1 MDDQKPDPGPSPS
14 QLRKQAE
21 QRLAATAA
29 PESPQSDANL
39 LHELQV
45 HQIELEMQNEALR
58 QVQVELEESRDRYVD
73 LYEFAPV
80 GYLTLTCEGLIDA
93 VNLTGAALLGMERK
107 GLLRRRFDSYVIP
120 DDRERWR
127 RLFIAVMGGEARQ
140 HVHLTLQR
148 GDGVRFQSRLDCLRM
163 DRGGAAPVL
172 RMAITDI
179 SEQARMQSALR
190 ESEAKYRL
198 LADNAIDWI
207 FWMGEDGLYRYVS
220 PACQGMSGHA
230 PEEFL
235 ADPGLLPRLI
245 HPDDRAR
252 YQAHIESGVADACE
266 LEFRILPGDGEQR
279 WISHHCHPMFD
290 ASGRPLGRHGRN
302 RDITARKAAEED
314 LRRESEK
321 NQMLLR
327 NASDGIHI
335 LDVDGNLVEASD
347 SFCAMLGYQREEMIG
362 MNLAQW
368 DVDFSEIEREKVF
381 KRQFERPIRSQFER
395 RHRRKDG
402 TVFDVEVSGFP
413 LELDGRPVVFNSSR
427 DISARKAD
435 EEEIRKL
442 AQAVEQSPDG
452 ILITNLAAEIE
463 YVNEAFER
471 ATGYSRAEVIGRNPR
486 FLHSSKTPPEHFTQL
501 WDALTQGRTWKGEFH
516 NRSKEGG
523 EFIDFAIV
531 SPIRQADGRISH
543 YLSVQEDISE
553 KKRNAEELDQHRHH
567 LEELV
572 VIRTG
577 ELERA
582 KETAEIANRAKSTF
596 LANMSHEI
604 RTPMNGILGMAHL
617 MRRGGVTPE
626 QAERLDKIAASGKH
640 LLGIINDILDLSKI
654 EAGKLVLEQTDFA
667 LAGLLHDIMAVI
679 GDAVTAKGLH
689 LRVRISG
696 LPATLRGD
704 PTRLSQ
710 ALVNYLGNALKFT
723 EQGSITLSGQVLEET
738 AAGYLLRF
746 EVSDTGIGMSA
757 EQQARLF
764 AAFEQVDSST
774 TRKYG
779 GTGLGLTIT
788 RRIAQMMGGEVG
800 VDSTTGEGSRFW
812 MTARLGKGK
821 AAAIEAAPP
830 LENVEALLRRR
841 HAGKHIL
848 LAEDEP
854 INQEVTQSL
863 LEEVGLKIDLAG
875 DGAQALRMARENDYA
890 AILMDMQ
897 MPEMDGLEATRA
909 IRALPGREAL
919 PIVAMTANA
928 FAEDREKCMAAGM
941 NDFIGKPVE
950 PDLLFAVLLKW
961 LDRP

>member
-1 MDDQKPDPGPSPS
+1 MDK
-14 QLRKQAE
+14 
-21 QRLAATAA
+21 
-29 PESPQSDANL
+29 QSDGPERHTLRQAAEARFARAPRVETNHSAEEV

-58 QVQVELEESRDRYVD
+58 QVQIELEESRDRYVD

-80 GYLTLTCEGLIDA
+80 GYLTLAREGLIEA
-93 VNLTGAALLGMERK
+93 VNLTGAALLGVERNK
-107 GLLRRRFDSYVIP
+107 LLRHRFDPYVIP
-120 DDRERWR
+120 EDCERWR
-127 RLFIAVMGGEARQ
+127 RLFIAVIGGEARQ
-140 HVHLTLQR
+140 NGQFTLQR
-148 GDGVRFQSRLDCLRM
+148 GDGVHFQARLDCLRM
-163 DRGGAAPVL
+163 DRDNATPVL
-172 RMAITDI
+172 RVAITDI
-179 SEQARMQSALR
+179 SEQTRMQQALR
-190 ESEAKYRL
+190 ESEEKYRL
-198 LADNAIDWI
+198 LADNTIDWI
-207 FWMGEDGLYRYVS
+207 FWVGEDGLFRYVS
-220 PACQGMSGHA
+220 PACQSMSGHA

-235 ADPGLLPRLI
+235 ADPDLMLRLI
-245 HPDDRAR
+245 HPDDRVR
-252 YQAHIESGVADACE
+252 YLAHLDHDAADKEE
-266 LEFRILPGDGEQR
+266 LELRILRGDGEQR
-279 WISHHCHPMFD
+279 WISHHCHPMLD
-290 ASGRPLGRHGRN
+290 ASGRPLGRRGRN
-302 RDITARKAAEED
+302 SDITARKA
-314 LRRESEK
+314 
-321 NQMLLR
+321 
-327 NASDGIHI
+327 
-335 LDVDGNLVEASD
+335 
-347 SFCAMLGYQREEMIG
+347 
-362 MNLAQW
+362 
-368 DVDFSEIEREKVF
+368 
-381 KRQFERPIRSQFER
+381 
-395 RHRRKDG
+395 
-402 TVFDVEVSGFP
+402 
-413 LELDGRPVVFNSSR
+413 
-427 DISARKAD
+427 D
-435 EEEIRKL
+435 EEQLRKL
-442 AQAVEQSPDG
+442 AQAVEQSPDSV
-452 ILITNLAAEIE
+452 LITNRDATIE
-463 YVNEAFER
+463 YVNKAFEQ
-471 ATGYSRAEVIGRNPR
+471 ATGYRRAEVIGRNPR
-486 FLHSSKTPPEHFTQL
+486 FLNSGKTPPENFTRL

-516 NRSKEGG
+516 NRGRDGG

-531 SPIRQADGRISH
+531 SPIRQADGQISH

-553 KKRNAEELDQHRHH
+553 KKRNAVELDQHRHH

-572 VIRTG
+572 ATRTS

-582 KETAEIANRAKSTF
+582 KEAAEVANRAKSTF

-617 MRRGGVTPE
+617 LRRDGATPA
-626 QAERLDKIAASGKH
+626 QADRLDKIASSGKH

-689 LRVRISG
+689 LRVRIPG

-710 ALVNYLGNALKFT
+710 ALVNYLSNALKFT
-723 EQGSITLSGQVLEET
+723 EHGGITLTGQVLEET

-757 EQQARLF
+757 EQRARLF

-788 RRIAQMMGGEVG
+788 RRIAEMMGGEVG
-800 VDSTTGEGSRFW
+800 VDSTPGEGSRFW
-812 MTARLGKGK
+812 MTARLGKAE
-821 AAAIEAAPP
+821 AAAIEATPP

-841 HAGKHIL
+841 HGGKRLL

-854 INQEVTQSL
+854 INQEVTLSL
-863 LEEVGLKIDLAG
+863 LEEVGLKLDLAE
-875 DGAQALRMARENDYA
+875 DGAQALRMAAEHEYA

-909 IRALPGREAL
+909 IRALAGQEAV

-928 FAEDREKCMAAGM
+928 FAEDRERCLAAGM